1 MRALE
6 SDAVAE
12 VHDGV
17 INGIRMAG
25 HVKPCRAWGQ
35 LFKNGNLHTAQLYSA
50 IVHPHSSHT
59 LPFFLLPFF
68 LLPSFLIILPPIIH
82 LFVGPTF
89 AFPPS
94 NNKNISNF

>member
-59 LPFFLLPFF
+59 LPFFL
-68 LLPSFLIILPPIIH
+68 PSFLSHH
-82 LFVGPTF
+82 LTSHYSSLCWPYFCI
-89 AFPPS
+89 PS
-94 NNKNISNF
+94 I